1 MIYYICIFDFEATCF
16 EHNEVERNKME
27 IIEFP
32 SILYKINTDDNSF
45 ELISEFHKYVK
56 PTYKPILTD
65 FCKKLTGITQEMV
78 YKSDI
83 IDVVYDDHI
92 KWLNTYIKENDNF
105 CILTCGNW
113 DVKTILPNEIKN
125 KQLKPHKYYNRFINI
140 KDEFNYYYNK
150 NAKGMIDMLKYL
162 NIKLTGNHH
171 SGIDDTRNITKILL
185 HMIKDGHHDYKFNYV
200 K

>member
-1 MIYYICIFDFEATCF
+1 MIYYICILDFEATCF

-32 SILYKINTDDNSF
+32 SILYKINTDDNSY

-78 YKSDI
+78 NNSDT

-92 KWLNTYIKENDNF
+92 KWLNTYIKENDKF
-105 CILTCGNW
+105 
-113 DVKTILPNEIKN
+113 
-125 KQLKPHKYYNRFINI
+125 LK
-140 KDEFNYYYNK
+140 
-150 NAKGMIDMLKYL
+150 
-162 NIKLTGNHH
+162 
-171 SGIDDTRNITKILL
+171 
-185 HMIKDGHHDYKFNYV
+185 
-200 K
+200 